1 MGPFPI
7 RTMAVLPVAGI
18 GIPMRA
24 VLLVRKIKW
33 LKQAFLIVTMVMV
46 VLFGWHNEVIF
57 DSG

>member
-1 MGPFPI
+1 
-7 RTMAVLPVAGI
+7 MAVLPVAGI